1 MRKDQGHPREV
12 WKSKGHLLILKSNGA
27 ASTTECTQR
36 QDVWSPSPW
45 TTSQWGRGHR
55 AEGTKI
61 SQSSAVMPVFYQW
74 FLHFLENSTAK
85 PKRKCMV
92 FLWFP
97 PPPPKTVEA
106 VVWKMTT
113 VCPTPSPPHLHSDV
127 TWSGKA
133 RCSRDR
139 HWGLVQL
146 RSCGC
151 DNLPH
156 SLCTHA
162 SVAPYLAAQTDRGL
176 AGEPAPP
183 HRSHPPAVCVRLSP
197 RAWGS
202 ETLGCCMGEST
213 RGKTSAA
220 CPVKKMH
227 SLWTQTNVDW
237 CNTPYCWY
245 YRYVSHNNLFH

>member
-1 MRKDQGHPREV
+1 
-12 WKSKGHLLILKSNGA
+12 
-27 ASTTECTQR
+27 
-36 QDVWSPSPW
+36 
-45 TTSQWGRGHR
+45 
-55 AEGTKI
+55 
-61 SQSSAVMPVFYQW
+61 
-74 FLHFLENSTAK
+74 
-85 PKRKCMV
+85 
-92 FLWFP
+92 
-97 PPPPKTVEA
+97 
-106 VVWKMTT
+106 MTT

-183 HRSHPPAVCVRLSP
+183 HRSHPPAVCVHLSP

-245 YRYVSHNNLFH
+245 YRYVSHNNLFHWDLIGNRDSPARSSSNCCAFSSHIFLSEKRAAVCTVS